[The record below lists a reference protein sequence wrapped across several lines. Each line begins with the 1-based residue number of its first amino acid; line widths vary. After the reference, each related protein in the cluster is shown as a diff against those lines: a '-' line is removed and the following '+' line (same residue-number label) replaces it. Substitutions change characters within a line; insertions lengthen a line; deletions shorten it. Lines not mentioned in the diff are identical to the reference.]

1 MGTVPVH
8 GCETP
13 ICAYA
18 AMGTL
23 VELIGA
29 DLGRRPVAVPL
40 DDPGPVVGLLEG
52 LERQAKLLDGR
63 EAPHPWQVLLQAADE
78 PLGAAVP
85 FGLAHE
91 GRRALDAEEADLTPE
106 VVAHVLTPVVVAQLQ
121 AG

>member
-52 LERQAKLLDGR
+52 LERQAELLDGR
-63 EAPHPWQVLLQAADE
+63 ERADPQQVLLQGPDE

-91 GRRALDAEEADLTPE
+91 GRRALDAEEADLALE
-106 VVAHVLTPVVVAQLQ
+106 VMADVLAAVIVAQPE
-121 AG
+121 A